1 MSRAEHEA
9 LATKWAVDKKFAAGI
24 STIDIT
30 LLYRYVNPRGRPNPL
45 GVSGMEINVLPKS

>member
-24 STIDIT
+24 STIGIT